1 MQRVFIT
8 GTPWVFTPEPVAV
21 KAVLVERKLGAG
33 TPRIFPCIQVTLSR
47 AVAVEG
53 LQFAGAARV
62 LASEGVAV
70 RGAVWMG
77 GKV

>member
-1 MQRVFIT
+1 MQRVFVT
-8 GTPWVFTPEPVAV
+8 GTPGVFTPEPVAV

-33 TPRIFPCIQVTLSR
+33 TPRIFPCIQVTLSW

-77 GKV
+77 WQV